1 MTTKTEMIEIIR
13 AENPAGLRIG
23 SDETGYTDLTP
34 AEYEA
39 QITEW
44 AENRLANEAKVAAD
58 LADAEALETAK
69 ADAVD
74 KLTALGIDP
83 KALGL

>member
-13 AENPAGLRIG
+13 AENPNGLRTG
-23 SDETGYTDLTP
+23 SDESGYTDLTP

-44 AENRLANEAKVAAD
+44 AENRLAKDAKI
-58 LADAEALETAK
+58 AEAEAQMNK
-69 ADAVD
+69 FR
-74 KLTALGIDP
+74 I
-83 KALGL
+83 KALS